1 MIIAHILPPFQSA
14 IHCWLGMATLLSAQ
28 AIEARSAGRT
38 LFTGLTFGIED
49 GERLGLIG
57 PNGTGKS
64 TLLKALAG
72 IGQLSG
78 GTLSMRRGLQIG
90 YVAQDEAFEGEQTV
104 EQALFSALA
113 GMHLDETEKAIS
125 VEIAL
130 AQGGFPDRSQQAA
143 QLSGGWKK
151 RLAIVQQ
158 LLREP
163 DVLFL
168 DEPTNHLDLKGVEWL
183 EGILE
188 SPAFAFVV
196 ITHDRYFLE
205 NTTTKLM
212 DLNSAYAEGFLSVKG
227 GYSDFLE
234 AKAAYMIA
242 LGRKQDSLESTAK
255 VELAWLRRGARAR
268 ATKAKGRIEDAGEVF
283 AELDSVKRRNAEKL
297 AMESG
302 FSASGRQTKELLVG
316 KNLSKTLGGRELFA
330 GLDLVLTPGLKLGLV
345 GENGSGKTTL
355 LRLLMGTLEP
365 DTGTIKRAA
374 SLRTIFFSQN
384 RDGLDP
390 NLTLRESLSPAS
402 DVISYRES
410 TIHVTGW
417 AKKFGFREDQ
427 LGSKVAL
434 LSGGEQARLA
444 IAKLMLQPA
453 DLLILDEPT
462 NDLDLAS
469 LGSLEEGMESFPGA
483 LILVSHD
490 RFVLDK
496 VCNQVL
502 VLGEGA
508 PNFFADYTQYTESR
522 RAELAAAAAPKTP
535 KIAKSVPVVTA
546 PRIAL
551 TTNER
556 RELSKMEETIHSA
569 EQKVANIE
577 ARMHDPATATNA
589 AALQKLWNEELPQA
603 KTTVERLYAR
613 WEALESRK

>member
-1 MIIAHILPPFQSA
+1 
-14 IHCWLGMATLLSAQ
+14 MATLLSAQ
-28 AIEARSAGRT
+28 AVEARSGGRT

-57 PNGTGKS
+57 PNGAGKS
-64 TLLKALAG
+64 TLLKAMAG

-78 GTLSMRRGLQIG
+78 GTLSTRRGLQIG
-90 YVAQDEAFEGEQTV
+90 YVAQDEAFKGDATV
-104 EQALFSALA
+104 EESLYAALK
-113 GMHLDETEKAIS
+113 GMHQDDTEKMIA

-130 AQGGFPDRSQQAA
+130 AQGGFLDRNQKAA
-143 QLSGGWKK
+143 LLSGGWKK

-158 LLREP
+158 LLKEP

-188 SPAFAFVV
+188 SPTFAFVV

-227 GYSDFLE
+227 GYSDYLE

-384 RDGLDP
+384 RGELDP

-508 PNFFADYTQYTESR
+508 PNVYADYTQYTESR
-522 RAELAAAAAPKTP
+522 AAALAPPAKEKAPKAAAAPAP
-535 KIAKSVPVVTA
+535 TA
-546 PRIAL
+546 PAAPKVAL

-556 RELSKMEETIHSA
+556 RELSKMEETIHAA
-569 EQKVANIE
+569 EQKVADIE
-577 ARMHDPATATNA
+577 AKMLIPAIATNA
-589 AALQKLWNEELPQA
+589 AELQRLWGEELPKA
-603 KTTVERLYAR
+603 KTAVERLYAR
-613 WEALESRK
+613 WEELESRK

>member
-1 MIIAHILPPFQSA
+1 
-14 IHCWLGMATLLSAQ
+14 MATLLSAQ
-28 AIEARSAGRT
+28 AVEARSGGRT

-57 PNGTGKS
+57 PNGAGKS

-72 IGQLSG
+72 SGQLSG
-78 GTLSMRRGLQIG
+78 GTISVRRGLQIG
-90 YVAQDEAFEGEQTV
+90 YVAQDEVFEGETTV
-104 EQALFSALA
+104 EEALYAALKDK
-113 GMHLDETEKAIS
+113 HQDETEKMIS

-130 AQGGFPDRSQQAA
+130 AQGGFPDRSQKAA
-143 QLSGGWKK
+143 LLSGGWKK

-168 DEPTNHLDLKGVEWL
+168 DEPTNHLDLQGVEWL

-188 SPAFAFVV
+188 NPAFAFVV

-205 NTTTKLM
+205 NTTNKLM
-212 DLNSAYAEGFLSVKG
+212 DLNSAYAEGFLAVKG

-234 AKAAYMIA
+234 AKSAYMIA
-242 LGRKQDSLESTAK
+242 LGRKQDALESTAK

-283 AELDSVKRRNAEKL
+283 AELNSVKQRNAEKL

-302 FSASGRQTKELLVG
+302 FSASGRQTKELLVA

-365 DTGTIKRAA
+365 DTGTIKQAP

-384 RDGLDP
+384 RGELDP

-402 DVISYRES
+402 DVINYRES

-434 LSGGEQARLA
+434 LSGGEKARLA

-469 LGSLEEGMESFPGA
+469 LGSLEEGIESFPGA

-508 PNFFADYTQYTESR
+508 PNFYADYTQYTEIR
-522 RAELAAAAAPKTP
+522 AAALAPPPKEKAPKAVAAPVAPAAPK
-535 KIAKSVPVVTA
+535 A
-546 PRIAL
+546 AL
-551 TTNER
+551 STNER
-556 RELSKMEETIHSA
+556 RELSKIEETIFAA
-569 EQKVANIE
+569 EEKVAEIE
-577 ARMHDPATATNA
+577 AKMLLPEIATNA
-589 AALQKLWNEELPQA
+589 AELQRLWGEELPKA
-603 KTTVERLYAR
+603 KAAVERLYAR
-613 WEALESRK
+613 WEELESRK